1 MPSQPQI
8 EELQQRRAALIERV
22 QAMLQTPEDQRPA
35 ARTTLR
41 AWLTDLEA
49 SQRLLEQVDK
59 MLKMLEPK
67 PKRSAKAAATPAP
80 SADKPSE
87 ETDAVVLACIPK
99 GRHAEMRIIAKTW
112 KGRRLIDVR
121 CWAQKKDTGEF
132 GPTRKGVC
140 VDAGMLPALVE
151 ALQRAQKNA

>member
-1 MPSQPQI
+1 MDATRI
-8 EELQQRRAALIERV
+8 EALWMSREQLVEHIQTMV
-22 QAMLQTPEDQRPA
+22 QTPDDQRPA
-35 ARTTLR
+35 TRSALK
-41 AWLTDLEA
+41 AWLLDLEA
-49 SQRLLEQVDK
+49 SQGLLERLDGL
-59 MLKMLEPK
+59 LKTLEPK
-67 PKRSAKAAATPAP
+67 QKRLPRPRASAAP
-80 SADKPSE
+80 GAQAST
-87 ETDAVVLACIPK
+87 ETDVVVLARIPK